1 MSGDIEA
8 AGAAVTAGLAGGAI
22 EGQEARAHGEGACAN
37 CGAPVS
43 GRYCAQC
50 GQGAHVHRTLGHF
63 IEESLHGVLH
73 FDSKLWRTLPMLAF
87 RPGGLTRAYA
97 HGKRARYISPLALFL
112 FSIFLMYFVFSLVG
126 GPDILGASAQEW
138 RGGSNAEVLRQLKAT
153 RAEMARAQAELEGAD
168 GKELP
173 APARAAI
180 GQAIVVG
187 RQRVAAMEAELAR
200 RAGAP
205 AIADAAAED
214 RTWQEQLADA
224 ARKGEII
231 KIEGAPELSAHL
243 NHKLENPDL
252 LLYKVQQAA
261 YKLSFLLVP
270 ISLPFVAL
278 MFVWKRGVTLYDHA
292 VFVLYSLSF
301 MSLLFLVGALVAR
314 WAPAQPIVGNVITAI
329 LPAHMY
335 FQLKGGYALGWFSA
349 AWRTVALLFGALCS
363 LIIFGVLIV
372 LTGLAG

>member
-1 MSGDIEA
+1 
-8 AGAAVTAGLAGGAI
+8 
-22 EGQEARAHGEGACAN
+22 
-37 CGAPVS
+37 
-43 GRYCAQC
+43 
-50 GQGAHVHRTLGHF
+50 
-63 IEESLHGVLH
+63 
-73 FDSKLWRTLPMLAF
+73 
-87 RPGGLTRAYA
+87 
-97 HGKRARYISPLALFL
+97 
-112 FSIFLMYFVFSLVG
+112 MYFVFSLVG